1 MEKIRKNSFEPGK
14 EILGNADRVDRVSV
28 NCSGSPPN
36 LGCIGPICGRQWY
49 LSSLL
54 WSSHWSRGI
63 GLGL

>member
-36 LGCIGPICGRQWY
+36 LGCIGPH
-49 LSSLL
+49 L
-54 WSSHWSRGI
+54 WTAVVPFFTVVI
-63 GLGL
+63 